1 MYIEPMIVNIT
12 VTGSTSL
19 SFTLQ
24 YGSSESTSLTAS
36 SSASQFD
43 SAVTAIIDGASGSDI
58 VVTKSVVDNQTIFQV
73 VFFEVTQR
81 TDTLQVG
88 SYDSSLNT
96 IDIDTIQM
104 SRYPTDLVLG
114 LSSRQT
120 ETISLPDSAD
130 SIVEDQLYDIISV
143 TCTKSPAGQ
152 VYWSHS
158 YDGTT
163 GAIWGTLDNSVD
175 PQCGRYSL
183 KNPYIVF
190 RASASEDD
198 STREEVSNI
207 PVVIYQWVRTILI
220 QKSIKL

>member
-1 MYIEPMIVNIT
+1 MHIKPLILNVTINGSSSEP
-12 VTGSTSL
+12 
-19 SFTLQ
+19 FTLQ
-24 YGSSESTSLTAS
+24 YNSSESTSLTAS

-163 GAIWGTLDNSVD
+163 GTIWGTLDNTVD

-183 KNPYIVF
+183 KDPFIVF
-190 RASASEDD
+190 RASNSRDD
-198 STREEVSNI
+198 STGVAVPSV
-207 PVVIYQWVRTILI
+207 PVLIYQWVST
-220 QKSIKL
+220 